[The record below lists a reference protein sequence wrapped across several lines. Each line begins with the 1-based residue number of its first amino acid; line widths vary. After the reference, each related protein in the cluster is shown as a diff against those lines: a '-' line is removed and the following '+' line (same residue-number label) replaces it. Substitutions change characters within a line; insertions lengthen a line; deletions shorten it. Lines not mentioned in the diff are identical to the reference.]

1 MIRQEDHG
9 AVRVL
14 ALSRPDRRSALDV
27 ATVRALLD
35 ALRCAGEDTGCAAV
49 VLAGDGPHFCAG
61 ADLEEARALLSD
73 PAARAARVAL
83 TAELLEAPRA
93 VPKPVVA
100 AVRGAAAGAGA
111 ALALACDAV
120 VMHPAARLVFP
131 EARHGMLP
139 AVVAPLVAAHLP
151 PKLAFDVLATGR
163 PLEASECRT
172 LGLATVAEDPEGA
185 ARGWAEGAALLPP
198 SRLGPLKAL
207 LARGSAAAAARD
219 GLAAWLAD
227 ARLEAPA

>member
-1 MIRQEDHG
+1 M
-9 AVRVL
+9 RVL
-14 ALSRPDRRSALDV
+14 ALSRPERRNALDA
-27 ATVRALLD
+27 ATARALLG
-35 ALRCAGEDTGCAAV
+35 ALRAAAEDAGCAAV

-61 ADLEEARALLSD
+61 ADLEEARALVSD

-83 TAELLEAPRA
+83 SAELLDAPRA

-120 VMHPAARLVFP
+120 AMHPAARLVFP

-151 PKLAFDVLATGR
+151 PKLAFDLLATGR
-163 PLEASECRT
+163 PLEAAECRA
-172 LGLATVAEDPEGA
+172 LGIAMVAEDPEGA
-185 ARGWAEGAALLPP
+185 ALGWAEGAALLPP
-198 SRLGPLKAL
+198 ARLGPLKAL
-207 LARGSAAAAARD
+207 LARGPAATSRD

-227 ARLEAPA
+227 AGLEAPA

>member
-1 MIRQEDHG
+1 MIRREDRG
-9 AVRVL
+9 AVRRLV
-14 ALSRPDRRSALDV
+14 LSRPDRRNALD
-27 ATVRALLD
+27 AAAIRALLG
-35 ALRCAGEDTGCAAV
+35 ALRAAAEDAGCAAV

-61 ADLEEARALLSD
+61 ADLEEARALASE

-120 VMHPAARLVFP
+120 VLHHAARLVFP

-151 PKLAFDVLATGR
+151 PKLAFDLLATGR
-163 PLEASECRT
+163 PLEAAECRA
-172 LGLATVAEDPEGA
+172 LGLAMVAEDPEGA
-185 ARGWAEGAALLPP
+185 ACGWAEGAALLPP
-198 SRLGPLKAL
+198 ARLGPLKAL
-207 LARGSAAAAARD
+207 LARGRAATARD

-227 ARLEAPA
+227 AGLEAPS

>member
-14 ALSRPDRRSALDV
+14 ALSRPDRRNALDA

-35 ALRCAGEDTGCAAV
+35 ALRAAAAEAGISAV
-49 VLAGDGPHFCAG
+49 ALAGDGPHFCAG
-61 ADLEEARALLSD
+61 ADLEEARALASD

-83 TAELLEAPRA
+83 TAELLEAPCA
-93 VPKPVVA
+93 VPKPVVS

-139 AVVAPLVAAHLP
+139 AVVAPIVAAHLP
-151 PKLAFDVLATGR
+151 PKLAFDLLATGR
-163 PLEASECRT
+163 PLEAPECRA
-172 LGLATVAEDPEGA
+172 LGLAAVAEDPEGA
-185 ARGWAEGAALLPP
+185 ACGWAERAALLPP
-198 SRLGPLKAL
+198 ARLGPLKAL
-207 LARGSAAAAARD
+207 LARGPAAAARD

-227 ARLEAPA
+227 AGLEAPP

>member
-1 MIRQEDHG
+1 VIRREDHG
-9 AVRVL
+9 TARRL
-14 ALSRPDRRSALDV
+14 TLSRPDRRNALD
-27 ATVRALLD
+27 AAAVRALLA
-35 ALRCAGEDTGCAAV
+35 ALRAAAEDAGCAAV

-61 ADLEEARALLSD
+61 ADLEEARALASD

-139 AVVAPLVAAHLP
+139 AVVAPTVAAHLP
-151 PKLAFDVLATGR
+151 PKLAFDLLATGR
-163 PLEASECRT
+163 PLEAAECRA
-172 LGLATVAEDPEGA
+172 LGIAMVAEDPEGA
-185 ARGWAEGAALLPP
+185 ALGWAEGAALLPP
-198 SRLGPLKAL
+198 ARLDPLKAL
-207 LARGSAAAAARD
+207 LARGSVATAQD

-227 ARLEAPA
+227 AGLEAPS

>member
-1 MIRQEDHG
+1 VVRQEDRG

-14 ALSRPDRRSALDV
+14 ALSRPDRRNALDG
-27 ATVRALLD
+27 AAVRALLG
-35 ALRCAGEDTGCAAV
+35 ALRAAADDAGRAAV

-61 ADLEEARALLSD
+61 ADLDEARALVAD
-73 PAARAARVAL
+73 PAARAARVSL

-93 VPKPVVA
+93 VPKPVA
-100 AVRGAAAGAGA
+100 AAIRGAAAGAGA

-139 AVVAPLVAAHLP
+139 AVVAPIVAAHLP

-163 PLEASECRT
+163 PLEAAECRA
-172 LGLATVAEDPEGA
+172 LGLAAVADDPEGA
-185 ARGWAEGAALLPP
+185 ACAWAEGAAKLPP
-198 SRLGPLKAL
+198 ARLGPLKAL
-207 LARGSAAAAARD
+207 LARGPLATARD

-227 ARLEAPA
+227 AGLEMPS